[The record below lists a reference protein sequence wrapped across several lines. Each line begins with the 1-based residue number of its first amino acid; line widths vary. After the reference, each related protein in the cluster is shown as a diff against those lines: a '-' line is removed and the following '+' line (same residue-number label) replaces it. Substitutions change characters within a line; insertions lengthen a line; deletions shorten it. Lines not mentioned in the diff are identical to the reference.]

1 MKFRCAPNASEP
13 FGFLCIVAADRD
25 RPKPLTVDEAA
36 ELLKAA
42 KSRGA
47 NYAEALMG
55 GAAAEGDTG
64 VSACEWKPRS
74 AR

>member
-1 MKFRCAPNASEP
+1 M
-13 FGFLCIVAADRD
+13 AADRD

-42 KSRGA
+42 KGRGA